1 MANIVKHDPVK
12 DGVLWLTQRQAKR
25 LGKGYQVGIKRD
37 GFSVVIKVQNETK
50 CTKWL
55 TARIRKYQEQL
66 ATLKNGS
73 H

>member
-25 LGKGYQVGIKRD
+25 IGRGIRVSIKRD
-37 GFSVVIKVQNETK
+37 GFNVTIRTQKDTK
-50 CTKWL
+50 RTKWL

-66 ATLKNGS
+66 VHLKNGS

>member
-25 LGKGYQVGIKRD
+25 LGKGYRVSIRRD
-37 GFSVVIKVQNETK
+37 GFNVVIRTQSETK
-50 CTKWL
+50 RTKWL
-55 TARIRKYQEQL
+55 TARIRKYQDQL
-66 ATLKNGS
+66 AHLKNGS